1 MASKLV
7 MYDQD
12 SLNQLYRFCYS
23 LTVDETSAY
32 DLLQNSLEKFL
43 KSDSKKENS
52 LAFMYRIIRH
62 QFIDDYRKQRKH
74 PSVPFEEQ
82 DYIDFDVKTLES
94 VSIDEDLV
102 ERLFEYLEPLERE
115 ILFYWAVEGYT
126 TQQIADMLAMPKG
139 TVLSKIHRMRQRINQ
154 QFNEQLSLQPSLHI
168 GELKK

>member
-1 MASKLV
+1 MF
-7 MYDQD
+7 DQD
-12 SLNQLYRFCYS
+12 DLNKLYRFSYS
-23 LTVDETSAY
+23 LTLNESDAY
-32 DLLQNSLEKFL
+32 DLLQNSLEKFI
-43 KSDSKKENS
+43 KNQTQKEND

-62 QFIDDYRKQRKH
+62 QFIDDYRKQSKH

-94 VSIDEDLV
+94 ISIDEDLV

-139 TVLSKIHRMRQRINQ
+139 TVLSKIHRMRQRIKQ
-154 QFNEQLSLQPSLHI
+154 QFNEQLILQPSLHI